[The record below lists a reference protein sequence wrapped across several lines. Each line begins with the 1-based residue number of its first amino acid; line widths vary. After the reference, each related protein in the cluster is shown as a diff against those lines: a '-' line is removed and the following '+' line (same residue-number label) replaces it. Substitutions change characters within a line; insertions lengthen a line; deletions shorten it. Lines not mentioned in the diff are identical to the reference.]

1 MIDATWFVSVAAG
14 AICFGAGMIG
24 WMKNPRSKVATVF
37 MLAMVFAFIALA
49 IGTLFRFVDEEDQG
63 TADLVAKVFL
73 TSFILAQTFLWE
85 MAIVFPVD
93 RDVRLIPPNLA
104 GAVMIIAAVAMIAL
118 GTLGGVEYDET
129 GAPALNTM
137 TLRVMFSASG
147 VMIVFAATLILS
159 SRAGATEQQR
169 SSGVR
174 YLVGLWV
181 FAIGAI
187 PYAIHGLT
195 DWPIGIL
202 HDFVRISFVMGAAG
216 SGIIFAYSIAKGELV
231 MFTPPRVEAMVSSSK
246 ASYKLLHRHVYLV
259 EEEKP
264 DFSFKMFAD
273 ILKGR
278 CFDCENDDSFPCE
291 SIECSTCRLPCP
303 CRTCTKYKSRAQ
315 GLIVTRQ
322 YPHEVR
328 SKFFIQTTPI
338 LWLSTVAGKENMD
351 PAKMSLLTDHLI
363 NFMEKSHNGVVLV
376 DGIEYL
382 VTSNDFPKVAK
393 SLDRW
398 TETAMTSDCRLVI
411 TVDPRAFSDRELA
424 LLEKNK
430 KVVRPSAD
438 DGLETV
444 LG

>member
-1 MIDATWFVSVAAG
+1 MIDATWLASVAAG
-14 AICFGAGMIG
+14 AICLGAGILG
-24 WMKNPRSKVATVF
+24 WMKNPRSKVATIF
-37 MLAMVFAFIALA
+37 MLAMVFAFITMA
-49 IGTLFRFVDEEDQG
+49 IGTLFRFVDRDDQG

-73 TSFILAQTFLWE
+73 TSYILAQMFLWE

-93 RDVRLIPPNLA
+93 RDVRLAPPNLA
-104 GAVMIIAAVAMIAL
+104 GTVMIIAAVAMTAL
-118 GTLGGVEYDET
+118 GTLGGVEYDEA
-129 GAPALNTM
+129 GAPSLSTT
-137 TLRVMFSASG
+137 TLKIMFGASG
-147 VMIVFAATLILS
+147 FMIVFAAILVLS
-159 SRAGATEQQR
+159 SKAGAIEQQR
-169 SSGVR
+169 RSGVR

-181 FAIGAI
+181 FAIGGI

-195 DWPIGIL
+195 DWSIGIL
-202 HDFVRISFVMGAAG
+202 HDFVRISFVMGAAV

-246 ASYKLLHRHVYLV
+246 ASYRLLHRHVYLV

-315 GLIVTRQ
+315 GLVVTRQ

-351 PAKMSLLTDHLI
+351 PAKMSLLTDNLI

-430 KVVRPSAD
+430 TVVRPSAD
-438 DGLETV
+438 DGLEAV
-444 LG
+444 VG